1 MNPLKNRSKIIAALS
16 FLIAAHDAFS
26 AELASRLN
34 PGQGREI
41 EVNLKPTTVYVRKNA
56 TNAAGPWAMI
66 DENTTKTEGVSSIS
80 KNALTKNEAVVFDRI
95 AIAFGEG
102 DAAGKEGAVD
112 YNASKLPVVLRN
124 ATLLIRQNGREVV
137 EIPVADLGKTIS
149 PGSNEDYY
157 HDLESFQYLVD
168 DQPMEFLVKFPDG
181 QVFAPSAAG
190 KFNYV
195 ELRLRGFKTARK
207 QK

>member
-1 MNPLKNRSKIIAALS
+1 MNSPKNRTKITVALA
-16 FLIAAHDAFS
+16 FLIAAADAFS
-26 AELASRLN
+26 AELAGRLR

-56 TNAAGPWAMI
+56 TNAAGQWAMI

-95 AIAFGEG
+95 AIAFAEG
-102 DAAGKEGAVD
+102 DGAGQEGSVD
-112 YNASKLPVVLRN
+112 YNASKLPKELRN
-124 ATLLIRQNGREVV
+124 ATLLITQNGREVV

-168 DQPMEFLVKFPDG
+168 DQPMAFWIKFPEG
-181 QVFAPSAAG
+181 KALVPAVG
-190 KFNYV
+190 KFNYI